1 MKNQNGAFEDNS
13 AACMWEQ
20 LTGYFQDNSC

>member
-1 MKNQNGAFEDNS
+1 MKNKTGAFEDDG

>member
-1 MKNQNGAFEDNS
+1 MKNKTGAFEDIS

-20 LTGYFQDNSC
+20 LTRYFQDNSC